1 MTDGFYGAIYLI
13 VIIVVVIGLL
23 VLFGYL
29 NRPQT
34 PFGDQMYLTDSITA
48 RKGIQHF
55 EIK

>member
-29 NRPQT
+29 NRQQT

-48 RKGIQHF
+48 KKGIQHF